1 MILLGRLVTLIND
14 IVTILGNIV
23 VRTMSYPLKGLGYRF
38 FINS

>member
-23 VRTMSYPLKGLGYRF
+23 ARSMSYPLKGLGYRF
-38 FINS
+38 LINS